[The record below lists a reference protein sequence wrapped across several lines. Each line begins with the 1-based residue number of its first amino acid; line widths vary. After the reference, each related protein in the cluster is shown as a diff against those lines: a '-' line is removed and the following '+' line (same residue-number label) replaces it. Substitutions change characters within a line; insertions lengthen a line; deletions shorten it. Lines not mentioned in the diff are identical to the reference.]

1 MTRFLRWWMSKPTD
15 FEIALTA
22 ILLPH
27 IFMGVLF
34 WLVKH

>member
-1 MTRFLRWWMSKPTD
+1 MTRLIHWWMSKPTT

-22 ILLPH
+22 VSLPY
-27 IFMGVLF
+27 IFMLVLF